1 MADRFWVREG
11 GFVGGVI
18 GFRGTECCWLGAIDV
33 ASEPLTDSTPI
44 SRSVTFDCEADIVE
58 RLDRLGRFLSSEI
71 FVLDL
76 WLDDRGEASLSSLGV
91 LDFIGVSARDV
102 LLDLDLVLSSR
113 FDRRLEEDLLTSE
126 ALILI
131 FVFFLGLS
139 ASFSSSLTILPF
151 LDSWSRP
158 VRGGLGGAWWFSR

>member
-1 MADRFWVREG
+1 M
-11 GFVGGVI
+11 

-33 ASEPLTDSTPI
+33 ASDPLTDSVPI

-58 RLDRLGRFLSSEI
+58 RLDRLGSFLSSET
-71 FVLDL
+71 FVLVV
-76 WLDDRGEASLSSLGV
+76 WLDDRGEASVSSLG
-91 LDFIGVSARDV
+91 LDFVGVSVRDV
-102 LLDLDLVLSSR
+102 LLDLDLVVSSR
-113 FDRRLEEDLLTSE
+113 FDRRLDEDLLTSE

-131 FVFFLGLS
+131 FVFFLGLF

-158 VRGGLGGAWWFSR
+158 VKGGLGGAW

>member
-11 GFVGGVI
+11 GFVGGVK

-33 ASEPLTDSTPI
+33 ASDPLTDSAPI

-58 RLDRLGRFLSSEI
+58 RLDRLGSFLSSET
-71 FVLDL
+71 FVLVL
-76 WLDDRGEASLSSLGV
+76 WLDDRGEASVSSLG
-91 LDFIGVSARDV
+91 LDFVGVSVRDV

-113 FDRRLEEDLLTSE
+113 FDRRLDEDLLTSE
-126 ALILI
+126 ALIFI

-158 VRGGLGGAWWFSR
+158 VRGGLGGAW